1 MQLKSYIAVLP
12 LLLVAH
18 LAKAQFIVEGEIRP
32 RAEFRQGFKSL
43 HVPETDAAFFVE
55 QRSRV
60 AFNYKDEKVS
70 LRLSLQ
76 DVRLWGENSQIYK
89 TDNSLSNVNEA
100 WGQYNFTARSA
111 IKVGRQEVDY
121 DNARMLGN
129 LAWAQQSRSHDM
141 LQYKYV
147 APSGFQWHIGAAFN
161 QEDVN
166 SNAEPAR
173 LRSTFYNGIN
183 NYKTMQYSWMNKKYE
198 TGTFSFLLLNN
209 GLQAADSSVNFSQTI
224 GFYTSNKLGEG
235 TTLTAEGYYQMG
247 HDAGGRELSAYLGS
261 LVLGW
266 KIGPHKM
273 AIGGDVLSGTD
284 PGSDQNNA
292 FNPLFG
298 TNHKFYGLMD
308 YFYVG
313 NPHNN
318 VGLLDLNLK
327 TTLKT
332 GERSS
337 LMLHLHYFNAQA
349 DLIAVDNSTASAYL
363 GTEAD
368 MVYNNNLAKGVNLK
382 VGFSYMAAGD
392 SMELIKNG
400 SKDELNVWGWTMIT
414 LKPVLFKK

>member
-1 MQLKSYIAVLP
+1 MQYKSYITILAM
-12 LLLVAH
+12 LLAAQV
-18 LAKAQFIVEGEIRP
+18 AKAQFVIQGEIRP

-43 HVPETDAAFFVE
+43 HVPDTDAAFFVE
-55 QRSRV
+55 QRSRIS
-60 AFNYKDEKVS
+60 FSYTDEKM
-70 LRLSLQ
+70 LFRLSLQ

-89 TDNSLSNVNEA
+89 ADNSLSNVNEA
-100 WGQYNFTARSA
+100 WGQYNFTGRSA
-111 IKVGRQEVDY
+111 VKLGRQEVNY

-141 LQYKYV
+141 FLYKYV

-166 SNAEPAR
+166 ANAEPAR
-173 LRSTFYNGIN
+173 LRSTFYSGVN

-198 TGTFSFLLLNN
+198 AGTFSFLALNN
-209 GLQAADSSVNFSQTI
+209 GLQAADSSVHFSQTV
-224 GFYTSNKLGEG
+224 GFYTNNNLGKSM
-235 TTLTAEGYYQMG
+235 TLTAEGYYQMG
-247 HDAGGRELSAYLGS
+247 KDAAGRDLSAYLGS

-266 KIGPHKM
+266 KLGSHKLD
-273 AIGGDVLSGTD
+273 IGGDILSGTD
-284 PGSDQNNA
+284 PGSDTNGA

-298 TNHKFYGLMD
+298 TNHKFYGFMD

-318 VGLLDLNLK
+318 VGLVDLNLK
-327 TTLKT
+327 TTFKT
-332 GERSS
+332 GEKSS

-349 DLIAVDNSTASAYL
+349 DIIAADNSTASSYL

-368 MVYNNNLAKGVNLK
+368 LVYNNNLAKGVNLK

-392 SMELIKNG
+392 SMELIKSG
-400 SKDELNVWGWTMIT
+400 SKDELNIWGWTMLT
-414 LKPVLFKK
+414 VKPVLFKK